1 MVQKIWEFS
10 KIRLNFWID
19 EKFWYL
25 NGRVVVLIEFSSDV
39 QNTVVEDGV
48 ALALVSWMSTSISFL
63 SGGGSLSLEP
73 KGKKYGLEKYTPF
86 LKWGKGKEEDLN
98 QKSQVG

>member
-1 MVQKIWEFS
+1 MK
-10 KIRLNFWID
+10 
-19 EKFWYL
+19 KFLYL

-63 SGGGSLSLEP
+63 SGGGSLSL
-73 KGKKYGLEKYTPF
+73 
-86 LKWGKGKEEDLN
+86 
-98 QKSQVG
+98 